1 MTSNRPYLVRALY
14 QWVVDNGLTPHLL
27 VDAREAD
34 VSVPRDQ
41 VKDGRIVLN
50 ISPQAV
56 PDLSIDDDVVRFHA
70 RFSGRSMAVRVPVR
84 AVLAV
89 YARENGRGMVLP
101 PEGSDDGGAPAPGKG
116 ESRPSLRVVK

>member
-27 VDAREAD
+27 VDARDAD
-34 VSVPRDQ
+34 VVVPRDQ
-41 VKDGRIVLN
+41 VKDDRIVLN

-70 RFSGRSMAVRVPVR
+70 RFSGRSMAVNVPVR

-101 PEGSDDGGAPAPGKG
+101 PEGPDDGGTPAPGKG
-116 ESRPSLRVVK
+116 EGRPSLRVVK

>member
-14 QWVVDNGLTPHLL
+14 QWLVDNGLTPHLL
-27 VDAREAD
+27 VDARGAD
-34 VSVPRDQ
+34 VVVPPDQ

-56 PDLSIDDDVVRFHA
+56 PDLEIAADSVQFHA

-101 PEGSDDGGAPAPGKG
+101 PEGPDDTGAPAPGSG
-116 ESRPSLRVVK
+116 EGRPTLRVVK